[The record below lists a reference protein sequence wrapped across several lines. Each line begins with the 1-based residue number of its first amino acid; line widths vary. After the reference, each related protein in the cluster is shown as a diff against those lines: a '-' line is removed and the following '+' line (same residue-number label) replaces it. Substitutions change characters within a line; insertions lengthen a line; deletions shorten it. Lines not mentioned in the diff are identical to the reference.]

1 MRELSAACEWLF
13 GELRMRSLSDV
24 WASLFSGCLGIG
36 FIVGSIKLRLGT
48 ATEPQPGFFPFLG
61 GILLFLLSSILFVR
75 ALRGSTGETTFGNL
89 RRPAILILGLVFYV
103 SLLNS
108 IGYIIT
114 TTCLAAIVLLVMDT
128 KPPWLVAGTSLSLA
142 LATYFLFNR
151 LLGMPL
157 PGGILSGI
165 G

>member
-1 MRELSAACEWLF
+1 
-13 GELRMRSLSDV
+13 MRSLSDV
-24 WASLFSGCLGIG
+24 WGSLFCGCLGIG

-61 GILLFLLSSILFVR
+61 GIFLFLLSSILFVR
-75 ALRGSTGETTFGNL
+75 ALRGCTGETTFGNL

-103 SLLNS
+103 SLLDS
-108 IGYIIT
+108 VGYIIA

-128 KPPWLVAGTSLSLA
+128 QPRWLVAGTSLSLA
-142 LATYFLFNR
+142 LVTYFLFNQ

-165 G
+165 W